1 MELTTVGWR
10 EWVALPELGVN
21 SIKAKIDT
29 GARTSALH
37 AFHAKPFLLDDG
49 RQVIRFGVHP
59 VQRHRHPDVL
69 CEAPLIGERVVI
81 SSNGQRELRF
91 VIRTMLQI
99 GASSWPIEITLTDR
113 DQMGFRMLLGRQA
126 LAGRFLV
133 DPGSSYKFGR
143 RKTRP
148 EYRKGIRRQTR

>member
-10 EWVALPELGVN
+10 EWVSLPELGVD

-37 AFHAKPFLLDDG
+37 AFRAKPFVQNG
-49 RQVIRFGVHP
+49 QRRIRFGVHP
-59 VQRHRHPDVL
+59 VQRHRHPDIL
-69 CEAPLIGERVVI
+69 CEAPLIGERIVI
-81 SSNGQRELRF
+81 SSNGQHELRF
-91 VIRTMLQI
+91 VITTMLRI
-99 GASSWPIEITLTDR
+99 GAFSWPIEMTLADR

-133 DPGSSYKFGR
+133 HPGSSYKFGR
-143 RKTRP
+143 P
-148 EYRKGIRRQTR
+148 ERGSEYQQSRRRQPG

>member
-10 EWVALPELGVN
+10 EWVALPELGVD

-37 AFHAKPFLLDDG
+37 AFHAKPFLLNG
-49 RQVIRFGVHP
+49 RHVIRFGVHP
-59 VQRHRHPDVL
+59 VQRHRQPDVL
-69 CEAPLIGERVVI
+69 CEAPLIGERVVM
-81 SSNGQRELRF
+81 SSNGQHELRY
-91 VIRTMLQI
+91 VISTMLRI
-99 GASSWPIEITLTDR
+99 GNLSWPIEITLTDR

-133 DPGSSYKFGR
+133 DPGSSYEFGGR
-143 RKTRP
+143 RR
-148 EYRKGIRRQTR
+148 ELEHQQIRRRHRK